1 MILVTGGT
9 GLVGAHLLYYLSQK
23 HNTIRATKRASSD
36 IQPVLE
42 VFKGYSPNAESLF
55 EKIEWVTANI
65 TEIPALTDAFKD
77 ITQVYHCAAYVSFD
91 PKNYKKL
98 KKANIE
104 GTANV
109 VNLCLQQGVQ
119 KLCYVSSIA
128 TLGSAQ
134 NNSKIKEDTPWNP
147 EEKNSVYAIT
157 KYGAEMEVWR
167 GSQEGLNVVIV
178 NPGVIL
184 GEGFWHSS
192 SGIIIKNGNKK
203 RNFTTPGSTGFV
215 DVQDVVTAMIQ
226 LMESTVTK
234 ERFILVAENL
244 TYQEL
249 MTQLAIAF
257 GQKPP
262 NKFLPKWILVVVSYI
277 DKISSVLFGTKR
289 QLPLAN
295 VHSLYMKS
303 EYNAKKIEEQIGFS
317 FMPIEKTIE
326 RVTMSYKN
334 YCSSTGSKS

>member
-9 GLVGAHLLYYLSQK
+9 GLVGAHLLYKLAQK
-23 HNTIRATKRASSD
+23 HDSIRATKRASSD
-36 IQPVLE
+36 TNPVLE
-42 VFKGYSPNAESLF
+42 VFKGYSSEGEVLF
-55 EKIEWVTANI
+55 AKIEWVTANI
-65 TEIPALTDAFKD
+65 TEIPALTKAFKE
-77 ITQVYHCAAYVSFD
+77 ITSVYHCAAYVSFD

-109 VNLCLQQGVQ
+109 VNLCLEYDIT

-128 TLGSAQ
+128 TLGTAIS
-134 NNSKIKEDTPWNP
+134 NGVITENTFWNP

-167 GSQEGLNVVIV
+167 GSQEGLEVVIV

-192 SGIIIKNGNKK
+192 SGVIIKNGNQK
-203 RNFTTPGSTGFV
+203 RSYTTTGSTGFV
-215 DVQDVVTAMIQ
+215 DVQDVVSVMIQ
-226 LMESTVTK
+226 LMGSPIK
-234 ERFILVAENL
+234 NERFILVAENL
-244 TYQEL
+244 TYQQL

-257 GQKPP
+257 GHAPP
-262 NKFLPKWILVVVSYI
+262 KKMIPKWILVLVSYM
-277 DKISSVLFGTKR
+277 DKISSVLFKTKR

-295 VHSLYMKS
+295 VHSLYTGS
-303 EYNAKKIEEQIGFS
+303 EYGANKIQEALGFS
-317 FMPIEKTIE
+317 FIPMETTLN
-326 RVTMSYKN
+326 RVTQAYKN